1 MRTTMNFFK
10 TGLMIIALVTTS
22 CSKDGEI
29 GPIGPAGAQGEQG
42 IQGEQGVAGQDGE
55 ALGVPGPQGPSGAD
69 GADGTDGTD
78 GTDGSDGADGTNGTN
93 GTDGSDGTNGTD
105 GADGNANV
113 NTFIYDVSTKSGS
126 SIPVTAPVLTQDV
139 LDNDL
144 VLGYLKGGG
153 TYTPIPAPI
162 YAVSLGDNY
171 DIAVEMKLNKYW
183 MFFYEVG
190 TENLKSI
197 SAGKL
202 DELKLVV
209 VESNSTTSGKS
220 GKHGILSQ
228 MKSAGV
234 DINDYYVVMDYFGLD
249 Y

>member
-1 MRTTMNFFK
+1 MKTRFK
-10 TGLMIIALVTTS
+10 FLAYGLLAMALTVTS
-22 CSKDGEI
+22 CTKEGPQ
-29 GPIGPAGAQGEQG
+29 GPIGPT
-42 IQGEQGVAGQDGE
+42 GVDGTN
-55 ALGVPGPQGPSGAD
+55 GTNGAD
-69 GADGTDGTD
+69 GADGTNGADGTD
-78 GTDGSDGADGTNGTN
+78 GANGA
-93 GTDGSDGTNGTD
+93 D

-113 NTFIYDVSTKSGS
+113 NTFIYDVSTESGA

-144 VLGYLKGGG
+144 VLGYLKKGSG
-153 TYTPIPAPI
+153 TYTPIPTPI

-171 DIAVEMKLNKYW
+171 DIAVEMQLNTYW

-209 VESNSTTSGKS
+209 IESNSTTSGKS
-220 GKHGILSQ
+220 GKQNILSQ
-228 MKSAGV
+228 MKSDGV
-234 DINDYYVVMDYFGLD
+234 NINDYYAVMDYFGLD